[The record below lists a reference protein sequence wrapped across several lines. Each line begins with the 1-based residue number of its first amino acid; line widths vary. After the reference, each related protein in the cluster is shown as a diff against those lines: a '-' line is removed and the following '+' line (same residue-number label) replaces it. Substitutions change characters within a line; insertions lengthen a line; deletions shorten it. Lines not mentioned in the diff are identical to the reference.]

1 MQKPIKAV
9 IFDLDNTI
17 LDRTRMF
24 SDFTHS
30 FLGHYFNHLES
41 TKPVYDR
48 MMELDLDGY
57 KDRNVLFAE
66 LIAELPWREKLT
78 HADLADYYKR
88 EFIKHAILMDQ
99 ATDVLSHIRKNY
111 RSGLITN
118 GRNAVQYGKLDQLG
132 IRDAFEF
139 ILVSEE
145 AGVKKPDV
153 RIFQMA
159 INKLQVPAEE
169 CIYVGDHP
177 INDIEGASMAGMR
190 TIWIRGKHSW
200 KDDLKAKPLH
210 TIDQLSELIELL

>member
-1 MQKPIKAV
+1 MQNSIKAV
-9 IFDLDNTI
+9 FFDLDNTI

-24 SDFTHS
+24 GDFTNA

-41 TKPVYDR
+41 TQPVFDR

-66 LIAELPWREKLT
+66 LLAELPWRESLT
-78 HADLADYYKR
+78 HADLAEYYKR

-99 ATDVLSHIRKNY
+99 AADVISYIRGKY
-111 RSGLITN
+111 RTGLITN
-118 GRNAVQYGKLDQLG
+118 GRNAVQYGKIDQLG

-145 AGVKKPDV
+145 AGVKKPDA

-159 INKLQVPAEE
+159 IDKLQVAPEE

-177 INDIEGASMAGMR
+177 INDIEGASMSGMG
-190 TIWIRGKHSW
+190 TIWIRGKHNW
-200 KDDLKAKPLH
+200 NDALKAKPLH
-210 TIDQLSELIELL
+210 TIDQLNELFRLL